1 MTPKT
6 ALYLGVAAAVLLALG
21 WQQLD
26 TAAVRGLLRDS
37 AAPVVPAVTRAAEVI
52 EDSVRAPDRAAAP
65 TQAQQAP
72 AGRISGVAGVRKCVR
87 GGEVVYTSESCPPG
101 HAEQTMQRG
110 TVNVVTATPLPRP
123 AASAER
129 TGTIRDLAVTP
140 GEPTLMDK
148 HIERATRQ

>member
-1 MTPKT
+1 MIPKT
-6 ALYLGVAAAVLLALG
+6 ALYIAAAAAAVLLALG
-21 WQQLD
+21 WRQLD
-26 TAAVRGLLRDS
+26 TEAVQGLLRGR
-37 AAPVVPAVTRAAEVI
+37 AAPLAPPATERADDA
-52 EDSVRAPDRAAAP
+52 VRPPERAAAP
-65 TQAQQAP
+65 QDAP

-101 HAEQTMQRG
+101 HREQGMQRG
-110 TVNVVTATPLPRP
+110 TLNVVTATPVPKP

-129 TGTIRDLAVTP
+129 TGTLRDLAISP